1 MEIKIMIVVGARPNF
16 MKAAPII
23 AAIRL
28 YNSKTHRDAFSA
40 GNADRPVELRPFLVH
55 TGQHYD
61 EFMSDHFFTDLN
73 LPKPDKHL
81 GVGSGSHAVQTAE
94 IIKRFDECLT
104 EEHPEV
110 LIVVGDVNS
119 TIACALVAAKSSFD
133 SAGTRPLICHVEA
146 GLRSFDRAM
155 PEEVNR
161 VLTDQL
167 ADLLF
172 VTEESGI
179 KNLQREG
186 FSQDKIHLVGNTMI
200 DSLLAFKEVAE
211 KSLILER
218 LGLRKRPGNNGSGNS
233 ILPYSLL
240 TIHRPSNV
248 DNCDGLR
255 NILEGMEDLRASCPI
270 IFPAHPR
277 TQKRIREF
285 GFERYFVFGGVGDGH
300 ATRPGEGFSPRHP
313 NYSPTGLPGLSVLDE
328 ARKVGGD
335 GFWRRPGRDHLPR
348 SAVRHGAR
356 KHRKAGYG
364 GFWDKRHC
372 RREERR
378 NSKSDQD
385 SGKSQPEGCRARE
398 VGWPHG
404 GTNCGDHLL
413 HRERSAWLLNPDRR
427 AGDPGEY
434 GHVRA
439 LAPGNKIRNSA

>member
-1 MEIKIMIVVGARPNF
+1 MIVVGARPNF

-23 AAIRL
+23 AAIKQ
-28 YNSKTHRDAFSA
+28 YNSKTNRGASSA
-40 GNADRPVELRPFLVH
+40 RNADRPVELRPFLVH

-61 EFMSDHFFTDLN
+61 EFMSELFFADLN

-94 IIKRFDECLT
+94 IIKKFDECLT
-104 EEHPEV
+104 EERPDV

-119 TIACALVAAKSSFD
+119 TIACALVAAKAFFD

-146 GLRSFDRAM
+146 GLRSFDRTM

-167 ADLLF
+167 SDLLF

-186 FSQDKIHLVGNTMI
+186 FSQDKIHFVGNTMI

-218 LGLRKRPGNNGSGNS
+218 LGLQKREGNNGSGNS
-233 ILPYSLL
+233 ILPYALL

-248 DNCDGLR
+248 DNCDGLC
-255 NILEGMEDLRASCPI
+255 NIIEGMEDLRANYPI

-285 GFERYFVFGGVGDGH
+285 GLERYFVSGDEGDGRTAPPSQVSPHGIRIIPPLGYLDFLCMMKHAKLVVTDSGGVQEETTCLGVPCVTVRENTERPITVDAGTNVIAGVKKEGIRRAIKYQENTNCKTSTPEKWDGH
-300 ATRPGEGFSPRHP
+300 TADRIVEIIC
-313 NYSPTGLPGLSVLDE
+313 
-328 ARKVGGD
+328 
-335 GFWRRPGRDHLPR
+335 
-348 SAVRHGAR
+348 SAVS
-356 KHRKAGYG
+356 HRRVSATKIA
-364 GFWDKRHC
+364 
-372 RREERR
+372 EPAVLER
-378 NSKSDQD
+378 
-385 SGKSQPEGCRARE
+385 AA
-398 VGWPHG
+398 
-404 GTNCGDHLL
+404 T
-413 HRERSAWLLNPDRR
+413 
-427 AGDPGEY
+427 
-434 GHVRA
+434 
-439 LAPGNKIRNSA
+439 

>member
-23 AAIRL
+23 VAIKQ
-28 YNSKTHRDAFSA
+28 YNSKTDRGVFGV
-40 GNADRPVELRPFLVH
+40 GNGDRIVDLRPFLVH

-61 EFMSDHFFTDLN
+61 EFMSEHFFTDLN

-104 EEHPEV
+104 EERPDV

-119 TIACALVAAKSSFD
+119 TLACALVAAKTSFD

-146 GLRSFDRAM
+146 GLRSFDRTM

-179 KNLQREG
+179 KNLQSEG
-186 FSQDKIHLVGNTMI
+186 FSQDKIHFVGNTMI
-200 DSLLAFKEVAE
+200 DSLLAFKEKAE
-211 KSLILER
+211 KSLILEK
-218 LGLRKRPGNNGSGNS
+218 LGLRKGPGNNGSGNS
-233 ILPYSLL
+233 IMPYALL

-248 DNCDGLR
+248 DTCEGLR
-255 NILEGMEDLRASCPI
+255 SILEAMEDLRANCPI

-285 GFERYFVFGGVGDGH
+285 GLERYFDSGDGGDGRATPPGEVPSHGIRIIPPLGYLDFLCLMKHAKLVVTDSGGVQEETTCLGVACVTVRENTERPITVDAGTNVIAGVKKEGIREAIKHQEKANRKIAAPEKWDGH
-300 ATRPGEGFSPRHP
+300 AAERIVEIIC
-313 NYSPTGLPGLSVLDE
+313 
-328 ARKVGGD
+328 
-335 GFWRRPGRDHLPR
+335 
-348 SAVRHGAR
+348 SAV
-356 KHRKAGYG
+356 
-364 GFWDKRHC
+364 
-372 RREERR
+372 
-378 NSKSDQD
+378 S
-385 SGKSQPEGCRARE
+385 
-398 VGWPHG
+398 
-404 GTNCGDHLL
+404 
-413 HRERSAWLLNPDRR
+413 DRR
-427 AGDPGEY
+427 TSATKIAEPAILE
-434 GHVRA
+434 RA
-439 LAPGNKIRNSA
+439 AT